1 MPVYPRVRVTSIG
14 DANCSMRKSI
24 LQSGALSVAALRYHA
39 MRQGITLFAAVK
51 PGVQQTNI
59 HFTIL

>member
-1 MPVYPRVRVTSIG
+1 
-14 DANCSMRKSI
+14 MRKSI

-39 MRQGITLFAAVK
+39 LWQGITLFAAVK
-51 PGVQQTNI
+51 PGAQRITI

>member
-1 MPVYPRVRVTSIG
+1 MQVCPRIRAASIG
-14 DANCSMRKSI
+14 EANCSMRKSI

-51 PGVQQTNI
+51 PGAQQTTI